1 MKKRISISNEKNSNN
16 NNKNILNDNEINS
29 FINLLNS
36 EIKSHY
42 KLINQCVIEGKND
55 IQNKIIN
62 IDNYLKIEKYLN
74 FFIEKTK
81 NIILNLN
88 IKKKIINNNNNSF
101 NLSTLSKSNSNS
113 NIKIKKND
121 NKKNKI
127 IHRTNINSILFNTH
141 NSYTNLMNTVNS
153 NINNNSENKNNS
165 NKSIRVKRNISQPSY
180 SKTYEFNIEEKFLNM
195 TKDIIDFIEIL
206 NKEKKNILN
215 LSIINDKKLI
225 YEKIIKELSN
235 LAEILL
241 KFKEINRNNN
251 IFKDNI
257 LNKNQIVHKNKINEN
272 KNINIQILEKKFNEK
287 INLLSKN
294 IEEKNLLIS
303 ELKIENEQLKKL
315 NSENKITINNL
326 NDEISK
332 EKINYEKKISDYISI
347 NKKLENNLNII
358 KYNIKTHYNISP
370 ENFLI
375 LYEKIYENL
384 KFYLISSKNENVINY
399 DNTFFI
405 PEIYLIYDIN
415 EYNKFNKEKDIKEEY
430 LKDIKNIENK
440 WISKIE
446 KYEDSLSKLKEE
458 NIFLLNKINKI
469 NNNNNLNS
477 AHTSL
482 IKYNNLKDEF
492 NISNKENLIKSSKML
507 NNLNLNNDNN
517 NLSFDIKNDEENI
530 NYKDFIESEIN
541 NNSIINENK
550 LFQLKNLF
558 ILLLNDISY
567 NKNLKN
573 ILTNIFT
580 LLDFS
585 KEEINEMLNNK
596 IKKGNLLNYLKNKTL
611 IYK

>member
-1 MKKRISISNEKNSNN
+1 MKKRISISNEKNSKNN
-16 NNKNILNDNEINS
+16 NILNDNEINS

-127 IHRTNINSILFNTH
+127 LHRININNILFNTH
-141 NSYTNLMNTVNS
+141 NSYTNLMNSVNS

-165 NKSIRVKRNISQPSY
+165 NKSIRVKRNISQPFY

-215 LSIINDKKLI
+215 LSNISDKKLI

-235 LAEILL
+235 LVEILL
-241 KFKEINRNNN
+241 NFKKINRNNN
-251 IFKDNI
+251 IFKDNN
-257 LNKNQIVHKNKINEN
+257 LNKNQIVYKNKINEN

-405 PEIYLIYDIN
+405 PEIYLISDIN

-482 IKYNNLKDEF
+482 IKYKNLKDEF

-507 NNLNLNNDNN
+507 INLNLNNDNN
-517 NLSFDIKNDEENI
+517 NLSFDIKNEEENI

-573 ILTNIFT
+573 ILTNILT

-585 KEEINEMLNNK
+585 KEEINKMLNNK